1 MSNLTGVVEFKLGT
15 QPLTVGETIE
25 KEPYAFEQT
34 GVKGFSNKLNRVK
47 KPAIQKIKV
56 EAHMDENYDQAFIES
71 FVGTITM
78 VQDNGKSTIMSNA
91 SFEGTPTEN
100 DATGMAEIE
109 FTGVILENTPANA

>member
-25 KEPYAFEQT
+25 KEPYKFEKT
-34 GVKGFSNKLNRVK
+34 GVKGFSNKLNRQK

-56 EAHMDENYDQAFIES
+56 EVHMDENYNQDFIEG
-71 FVGTITM
+71 FEGTITM
-78 VQDNGKSTIMSNA
+78 VQDNGKSTIMSNSA
-91 SFEGTPTEN
+91 YEGTPTEN